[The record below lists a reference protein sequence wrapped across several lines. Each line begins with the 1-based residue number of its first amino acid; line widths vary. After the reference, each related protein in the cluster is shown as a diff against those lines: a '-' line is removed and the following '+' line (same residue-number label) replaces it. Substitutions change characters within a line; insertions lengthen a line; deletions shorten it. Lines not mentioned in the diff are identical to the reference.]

1 MKLFECAIRYDKT
14 LDNGL
19 QKKITEYYL
28 VDALSFTEAETRI
41 TKQMQ
46 DFTGGEFEVVAEKI
60 TRYSEYLPAAA
71 AGEDKVYKA
80 KINLIALDERSGREK
95 KTPLYM
101 AIWASGVDNAH
112 GKIVRHF
119 SGTVVDYEIAS
130 IDETPVMDVFLYQPA

>member
-46 DFTGGEFEVVAEKI
+46 DTTGGEFEVVAEKI
-60 TRYSEYLPAAA
+60 TRYSEYLPAVAES
-71 AGEDKVYKA
+71 EDKVYKA
-80 KINLIALDERSGREK
+80 KINLITFDERSGREK
-95 KTPLYM
+95 KTPFYM
-101 AIWASGVDNAH
+101 ALWASGVDNAH

>member
-1 MKLFECAIRYDKT
+1 MKLFECAIRYDKI
-14 LDNGL
+14 LYSGL

-41 TKQMQ
+41 TDRMQ
-46 DFTGGEFEVVAEKI
+46 DFISGGFEVVAEKI
-60 TRYSEYLPAAA
+60 TRYSEYLPAASDD
-71 AGEDKVYKA
+71 EDRLYKA

-112 GKIVRHF
+112 QKIVRSF
-119 SGTVVDYEIAS
+119 SGTVSDYEIAS
-130 IDETPVMDVFLYQPA
+130 IDETPVIDVFLYQPA

>member
-71 AGEDKVYKA
+71 ESEDGVALSLPQEAAEA
-80 KINLIALDERSGREK
+80 KPARRAAAAAAQRALSSGR
-95 KTPLYM
+95 LGDRLGRRRRG
-101 AIWASGVDNAH
+101 ASRRGQRRTGRREADS
-112 GKIVRHF
+112 REF
-119 SGTVVDYEIAS
+119 
-130 IDETPVMDVFLYQPA
+130 